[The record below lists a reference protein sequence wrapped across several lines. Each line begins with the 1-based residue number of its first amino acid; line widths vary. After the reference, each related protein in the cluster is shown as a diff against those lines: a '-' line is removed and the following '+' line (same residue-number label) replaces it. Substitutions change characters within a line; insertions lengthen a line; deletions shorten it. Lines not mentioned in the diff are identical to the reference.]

1 MDLQWNIYDGVDKL
15 ENNVQRIRRLHK
27 SMIFHDVWVLDTG
40 VSHFCSVCILDVE
53 PIRIL
58 HLHRELLIDQFRAI
72 ILQSQQLLFAEFE
85 PHVISM
91 ALSRRVP

>member
-1 MDLQWNIYDGVDKL
+1 MDLQWNIYDGVDRL
-15 ENNVQRIRRLHK
+15 ENDVQRIRRLHK

-40 VSHFCSVCILDVE
+40 VSHFVLLG

-72 ILQSQQLLFAEFE
+72 ILQSQQLLFAE
-85 PHVISM
+85 
-91 ALSRRVP
+91 LSRMSFPWLFPVAYHDNP